1 LHAMVLLVAASLQL
15 SGAPARGSAA
25 EPVRIGVSGPFT
37 GGSASMGI
45 SMRNGMRLAAQQVNQ
60 AGGVLGRPLLL
71 VERDDQA
78 RNERGVQVAQELI
91 HKEHVAAT
99 LGYVN
104 TGVALAS
111 QRLYQDARIPVIT
124 SVATGSA
131 ITRQF
136 AGRDENYIFRTSA
149 PDTLQAPAIVAEA
162 LDGRGLRRPAILADS
177 TSYGQSG
184 REELERALAARG
196 VPPVSVEKFNVR
208 DVDMTAQLLKARQ
221 AGADGILTYGIG
233 PELAQVV
240 RGMRKLAWQVPVIGS
255 WTLSM
260 AGFIDNAGAA
270 GNGVRM
276 PQTFIQQPSTPRRD
290 AVIAADLDSFRPRN
304 GRIESAVAAAQGY
317 DAVLLLAAAIAQAGS
332 TEGPALRA
340 ALEDLQQPVAGIVAT
355 YHRPFSPARHEAITA
370 GMLVMGEVRAGRV
383 VHAPPRSGLAASPVG
398 APPRTGKAGSS
409 VSDWHDQVR
418 AASAAPG
425 PLDD

>member
-1 LHAMVLLVAASLQL
+1 MVLLVAGSLQL
-15 SGAPARGSAA
+15 SGALAAGSAA
-25 EPVRIGVSGPFT
+25 EPVRVGVSGPFT
-37 GGSASMGI
+37 GGSASMGV
-45 SMRNGMRLAAQQVNQ
+45 SMRNGMRLAAQEINR

-78 RNERGVQVAQELI
+78 RNERGVQVAHELI
-91 HKEHVAAT
+91 HKERVAAT
-99 LGYVN
+99 LGFVN

-111 QRLYQDARIPVIT
+111 QRLYQEARIPVIT

-136 AGRDENYIFRTSA
+136 AGRDQNYIFRTSA

-177 TSYGQSG
+177 TSYGQLG
-184 REELERALAARG
+184 REELEHALAARG
-196 VPPVSVEKFNVR
+196 VLPVSVEKFNVK
-208 DVDMTAQLLKARQ
+208 DVDMTAQLLKARR

-240 RGMRKLAWQVPVIGS
+240 RGMRKLGWQVPVIGS

-270 GNGVRM
+270 GDGVRM
-276 PQTFIQQPSTPRRD
+276 PQTFIQQQPSTPRRN
-290 AVIAADLDSFRPRN
+290 AFIAAYLHSFRPRG
-304 GRIESAVAAAQGY
+304 GRIESAVAAAQGH
-317 DAVLLLAAAIAQAGS
+317 DAVVLLAAAIEQAGS

-340 ALEDLQQPVAGIVAT
+340 ALEDLQQPVAGVVAT
-355 YHRPFSPARHEAITA
+355 YRRPFSPSRHDAITA
-370 GMLVMGEVRAGRV
+370 DMLVMGEVRAGRV
-383 VHAPPRSGLAASPVG
+383 VPAPPEAA
-398 APPRTGKAGSS
+398 APPPPRGRHQRTGKAGSS
-409 VSDWHDQVR
+409 VSAWPDPVHAPQ
-418 AASAAPG
+418 AALGATG
-425 PLDD
+425 D